1 MKLIDILQESP
12 IKGGEQEVRE
22 VAALKTFLKGVSTFT
37 MKSLKSSK
45 SESIKL
51 FAKDLDLVFAA
62 RPISGIKTID
72 ELVLKLGT
80 GVLKGKQLGD
90 VTMGFMKTKGVSSNY
105 ISRIAP
111 EFVNTQYFIKRYV
124 TEGKKL
130 TRASL
135 KNSGYTDEAINAVL
149 KASKNSKKFQNALKK
164 SKNVAGVPIKTTNQG
179 LKQAAKGL
187 GTKVMGWFTKN
198 KKTTTK
204 VASSAAPVIKNRLA
218 TAIKVKFIGIP
229 LLKLLLIGGA
239 GYIGYKWWNRY
250 SGDLPEF
257 QSDDDINA
265 TKNWMECI
273 VNALEGDE
281 RAHDIVIGENK
292 NSIQYD
298 IDRFAGED
306 TGGYLTFYDDYT
318 VKSKNGKTGKWDCNV
333 TKNLKEQSEGEVT
346 SQMISSA
353 ITQLDDQLS
362 GDFFEGD
369 SSDMEDAYKILK
381 SLEGTT
387 YKGKDTI
394 QVIKNNY
401 PKVTGKKLSSH
412 IGNLTNLDFTAI
424 ELRDE
429 MLKMIGSS
437 PKKKGGGSQGDSDD
451 KGGSKDNDNLNHLT
465 VVWDKSEGGGG
476 SKGSKYKQ
484 CDDFPL
490 NLYCISDKIKEVQK
504 CLNPTAN
511 LKVDGYY
518 GPLTLKAMRDS
529 SLFADDKKDD
539 TNITKVIYDR
549 IIDKC
554 NKAKD
559 AVKDADGKAVRPK
572 VEPIEKLKIKPIEIV
587 KLDPI
592 KMIDTH
598 GVENLLDQT
607 KKRID
612 GERISAIISDKVKF
626 RGGRYVLKMDNE
638 LTEKQ
643 LKVINQVMAGR
654 GFSLDK
660 KKETL
665 KDNKYVWTTKDRDSR
680 KIARKQNSIDNI
692 RSKNDDKK

>member
-1 MKLIDILQESP
+1 MKLLDVLTESNKEVDEQLQGILR
-12 IKGGEQEVRE
+12 G
-22 VAALKTFLKGVSTFT
+22 AA
-37 MKSLKSSK
+37 
-45 SESIKL
+45 
-51 FAKDLDLVFAA
+51 
-62 RPISGIKTID
+62 
-72 ELVLKLGT
+72 
-80 GVLKGKQLGD
+80 
-90 VTMGFMKTKGVSSNY
+90 
-105 ISRIAP
+105 
-111 EFVNTQYFIKRYV
+111 
-124 TEGKKL
+124 
-130 TRASL
+130 
-135 KNSGYTDEAINAVL
+135 
-149 KASKNSKKFQNALKK
+149 
-164 SKNVAGVPIKTTNQG
+164 KNVAKVKGAIDDVIKFSINANQVIKNVDGVALATSDDIVKAMKAGTLGSTGASQLASGLLKTNKLPKDIQRTLVNEIASGSKFKKVVGGAKTEKGLRTRLSKKGYTNETIELMVGRAKDQKIG
-179 LKQAAKGL
+179 PFAVVKKTLEKATTTTTKSTTQTIKQAADSL
-187 GTKVMGWFTKN
+187 GTKVMGWFGKN

-204 VASSAAPVIKNRLA
+204 VAGSATPVIKNRLA
-218 TAIKVKFIGIP
+218 RAIKVKFLGIP

-239 GYIGYKWWNRY
+239 GYIGYKWWTRY
-250 SGDLPEF
+250 TGDLPEF
-257 QSDDDINA
+257 PSDDDINA

-273 VNALEGDE
+273 VNALEGDD
-281 RAHDIVIGENK
+281 RAHEIVIGETK

-401 PKVTGKKLSSH
+401 PKITGKKLSSH

-437 PKKKGGGSQGDSDD
+437 PKKEGGGSQGDSDD
-451 KGGSKDNDNLNHLT
+451 KGGSKDNNNLNHLT
-465 VVWDKSEGGGG
+465 VIWDKSEGGGG

-559 AVKDADGKAVRPK
+559 AVKNADSKVVRPK

-587 KLDPI
+587 KLDPT

-598 GVENLLDQT
+598 GVQNLLDQT

-612 GERISAIISDKVKF
+612 GERISTIISDKVKF

-680 KIARKQNSIDNI
+680 RIARKQNSIDNI

>member
-1 MKLIDILQESP
+1 
-12 IKGGEQEVRE
+12 
-22 VAALKTFLKGVSTFT
+22 
-37 MKSLKSSK
+37 LKSSK
-45 SESIKL
+45 TVGTTTKTVGTTTKTVTTTSKG
-51 FAKDLDLVFAA
+51 VGQAA
-62 RPISGIKTID
+62 
-72 ELVLKLGT
+72 VNLGKKF
-80 GVLKGKQLGD
+80 VEKGKKYI
-90 VTMGFMKTKGVSSNY
+90 TPITKKPGG
-105 ISRIAP
+105 I
-111 EFVNTQYFIKRYV
+111 IKM
-124 TEGKKL
+124 
-130 TRASL
+130 
-135 KNSGYTDEAINAVL
+135 
-149 KASKNSKKFQNALKK
+149 
-164 SKNVAGVPIKTTNQG
+164 
-179 LKQAAKGL
+179 AAKGVFRL
-187 GTKVMGWFTKN
+187 GK
-198 KKTTTK
+198 
-204 VASSAAPVIKNRLA
+204 
-218 TAIKVKFIGIP
+218 GILGLG
-229 LLKLLLIGGA
+229 LLKLLLISGV
-239 GYIGYKWWNRY
+239 GYIGYKWWTRY
-250 SGDLPEF
+250 TGDLPEF
-257 QSDDDINA
+257 PSDDDINA

-401 PKVTGKKLSSH
+401 PKITGKKLSSH

-437 PKKKGGGSQGDSDD
+437 PKKEGGGSQGDSDD
-451 KGGSKDNDNLNHLT
+451 KGGSKDNNNLNHLT
-465 VVWDKSEGGGG
+465 VIWDKSEGGGG

-559 AVKDADGKAVRPK
+559 AVKNADSKVVRPK

-587 KLDPI
+587 KLDPT

-598 GVENLLDQT
+598 GVQNLLDQT

-612 GERISAIISDKVKF
+612 GERISTIISDKVKF

-680 KIARKQNSIDNI
+680 RIARKQNSIDNI